1 YQNRIARLQQ
11 RQRNINLCFGIIS
24 LIFIVYF
31 IYNLWVA

>member
-1 YQNRIARLQQ
+1 LQQ

-31 IYNLWVA
+31 IYNLWVD